1 MILEDIEKVLK
12 EFDPNVYY
20 GIVDNSRKETV
31 WDYIVFNRVRVS
43 HSSNKTADTDYFDVH
58 IIRENFVPDGIDT
71 EIRESLCKLPGVR
84 LASADSTFDYA
95 MKPNT
100 NIVVEMLSM
109 SFCRARKT
117 G

>member
-1 MILEDIEKVLK
+1 M
-12 EFDPNVYY
+12 YY
-20 GIVDNSRKETV
+20 GIVDNSRKETA
-31 WDYIVFNRVRVS
+31 WDYIVFNRVNIQ

-58 IIRENFVPDGIDT
+58 IVRENFVPDGIDV

-84 LASADSTFDYA
+84 LAGSPSQFDYA

-109 SFCRARKT
+109 SFLRARKA